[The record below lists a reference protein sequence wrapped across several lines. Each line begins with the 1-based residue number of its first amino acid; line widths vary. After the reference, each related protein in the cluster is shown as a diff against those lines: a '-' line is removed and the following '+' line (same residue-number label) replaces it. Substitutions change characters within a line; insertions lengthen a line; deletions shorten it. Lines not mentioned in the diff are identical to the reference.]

1 MVGTMSVDT
10 MATELDERVAALKA
24 VADPTRLR
32 VLESLDIDGPR
43 CHCELERTL
52 GVPAN
57 RLSFHLKVLRD
68 AGLVTTRRRGRLTEY
83 HLEPER
89 IAELHAALP
98 GVAPRV
104 TWTTTERSEVR
115 P

>member
-1 MVGTMSVDT
+1 MYVDMT
-10 MATELDERVAALKA
+10 ATELDERVAVLKA

-32 VLESLDIDGPR
+32 VLETLDTDGPR
-43 CHCELERTL
+43 CHCELERSL
-52 GVPAN
+52 DVPAN

-83 HLEPER
+83 QLDPDRVAALHTALPRVSPAGTTRDPER
-89 IAELHAALP
+89 F
-98 GVAPRV
+98 
-104 TWTTTERSEVR
+104 EVG